1 MTEKERQEIKSRG
14 FEDLTNI
21 TEKEL
26 NSLNVFDQI
35 EIYIKSFRNI
45 NYVFDKDKKLL
56 YAELYDVYCNIGTD
70 YTSIVFFDNKLINS
84 EYGSIYTR
92 FASSDIYGH
101 FYDDN
106 CLEIPENSVVNDIDL
121 YDFFKN
127 TILKIINNSTN
138 IKKQEIDIKTAIN
151 RVKCLKQKCQ
161 HISKK

>member
-26 NSLNVFDQI
+26 NSLNLFDQI

-45 NYVFDKDKKLL
+45 NYVFDKKKKLL

-92 FASSDIYGH
+92 FASSDIY
-101 FYDDN
+101 
-106 CLEIPENSVVNDIDL
+106 
-121 YDFFKN
+121 
-127 TILKIINNSTN
+127 
-138 IKKQEIDIKTAIN
+138 
-151 RVKCLKQKCQ
+151 
-161 HISKK
+161 